1 MKLPAAGSFVE
12 FGAVADFLPL
22 AFAVLLLL
30 ILVVSFRSRATVF
43 CQYLK
48 TMTGVKLSPKE
59 VRRVYRA
66 EGQDG
71 VRSLF
76 LDLII
81 REDLKTGPLQIPEK
95 MKSSPPP
102 DPAPALRGKTPA

>member
-1 MKLPAAGSFVE
+1 MKLPDLSTIFEIRSF
-12 FGAVADFLPL
+12 ADLFPL
-22 AFAVLLLL
+22 AFATLLLFIL
-30 ILVVSFRSRATVF
+30 IVSFRSRAIVF

-48 TMTGVKLSPKE
+48 AMTGVELKPKD
-59 VRRVYRA
+59 VRRVFKS

-81 REDLKTGPLQIPEK
+81 REDLKEGPLQIPEGAPRPP
-95 MKSSPPP
+95 SPQPTAVP
-102 DPAPALRGKTPA
+102 GKPKA

>member
-1 MKLPAAGSFVE
+1 VKLPETGSLFEISSLV
-12 FGAVADFLPL
+12 DLLPL
-22 AFAVLLLL
+22 GFAIVLLL
-30 ILVVSFRSRATVF
+30 ILIISFRSRATVF

-48 TMTGVKLSPKE
+48 AMTGVALKPKE
-59 VRRVYRA
+59 VRRVFKA

-81 REDLKTGPLQIPEK
+81 REDLKTGPLQIPEE
-95 MKSSPPP
+95 MKPKEPLKP
-102 DPAPALRGKTPA
+102 VPAIPGKTPA

>member
-1 MKLPAAGSFVE
+1 MKLPDLSSAFEIRSLVDLA
-12 FGAVADFLPL
+12 PL
-22 AFAVLLLL
+22 AFAVLLLF

-48 TMTGVKLSPKE
+48 AMTGVTLSPKE
-59 VRRVYRA
+59 VRKVFKA

-81 REDLKTGPLQIPEK
+81 REDLKTGPLEIPEGARK
-95 MKSSPPP
+95 PVMPR
-102 DPAPALRGKTPA
+102 PASVPGKTKA

>member
-1 MKLPAAGSFVE
+1 VKLPETGSLLAFESLV
-12 FGAVADFLPL
+12 DLLPL
-22 AFAVLLLL
+22 GFAIVLLL
-30 ILVVSFRSRATVF
+30 ILIISFRSRATVF

-48 TMTGVKLSPKE
+48 AMTGVALKPKE
-59 VRRVYRA
+59 VRRVFKA

-81 REDLKTGPLQIPEK
+81 REDLKTGPLQIPEEK
-95 MKSSPPP
+95 RTTEPLKPVPVIPGKSPV
-102 DPAPALRGKTPA
+102 

>member
-1 MKLPAAGSFVE
+1 VKFS
-12 FGAVADFLPL
+12 GASSLFEIRNLVDLLPL
-22 AFAVLLLL
+22 AFAGVLLL
-30 ILVVSFRSRATVF
+30 ILVISFRSRATVF

-48 TMTGVKLSPKE
+48 AMTGVQLSPKE
-59 VRRVYRA
+59 VRRVFKS

-81 REDLKTGPLQIPEK
+81 REDLKTGPLQIPEGMTNPDPPK
-95 MKSSPPP
+95 PPP
-102 DPAPALRGKTPA
+102 VARRKTRA

>member
-1 MKLPAAGSFVE
+1 MKLPDLNSIFEIRSLVDL
-12 FGAVADFLPL
+12 VPL
-22 AFAVLLLL
+22 AFALLLL
-30 ILVVSFRSRATVF
+30 FILVVSFRSRAIVF

-48 TMTGVKLSPKE
+48 AMTGVELRPKE
-59 VRRVYRA
+59 VRRVFRS

-81 REDLKTGPLQIPEK
+81 REDLKEGPLQIPEK
-95 MKSSPPP
+95 GRK
-102 DPAPALRGKTPA
+102 PAPPQPAAVPGKTKA

>member
-1 MKLPAAGSFVE
+1 MKLPDLSSIFEIRSLVDLA
-12 FGAVADFLPL
+12 PL
-22 AFAVLLLL
+22 AFALLLL
-30 ILVVSFRSRATVF
+30 FILVVSFRSRATVF

-48 TMTGVKLSPKE
+48 AMTGVELKPKQ
-59 VRRVYRA
+59 VRRVFRS

-81 REDLKTGPLQIPEK
+81 REDLKTGPLQIPEGARK
-95 MKSSPPP
+95 
-102 DPAPALRGKTPA
+102 PAVPRPAAVPGKTKA